1 MDVVE
6 SIGSI
11 FRTSLAATAR
21 ETDAVVSD
29 VSRVHDTA
37 LGPFGD
43 STTGNLDFGVSTIVL
58 VVDLGAVKHGFRSNA
73 VGLSKC

>member
-1 MDVVE
+1 M
-6 SIGSI
+6 
-11 FRTSLAATAR
+11 
-21 ETDAVVSD
+21 SD
-29 VSRVHDTA
+29 VSRVHDAA

-43 STTGNLDFGVSTIVL
+43 STTGNLDFGMSTIVL